1 MLNCHQVTRM
11 ISESRER
18 PLTLKEKMD
27 LKIHLVMCQG
37 CRYFEKNA
45 RTIRKAM
52 QKFST
57 GTHEKRGDD
66 R

>member
-1 MLNCHQVTRM
+1 M